1 MQPTQNFLPPKF
13 NTGLRIRPVCILL
26 ILLAILMAACNQYT
40 PEQEAIVADIMQ
52 QRLEK
57 DQWLKSEKNSPLLEE
72 DKADFKGLNYYP
84 VDLSL
89 RFEGSITKYDSVIPD
104 TIIGTK
110 GDLRP
115 ALKYGYFPFTY
126 RGNEYKLEVYKMLRD
141 DPQYA
146 KYLFLGFTDATGG
159 QETYGGG
166 RYIDM
171 TENEENF
178 YHVDFNLAYN
188 PYCAY
193 NPRYSCAI
201 PPAANRLSFQVTAG
215 EKIFKEH

>member
-1 MQPTQNFLPPKF
+1 MQPSGNFFPKKF
-13 NTGLRIRPVCILL
+13 NTGLRIRPVFILL
-26 ILLAILMAACNQYT
+26 SLLAILMAACNQYT
-40 PEQEAIVADIMQ
+40 PEQEAIAAGIKQ

-72 DKADFKGLNYYP
+72 DKADFKGLKYYP

-110 GDLRP
+110 GELRP

-141 DPQYA
+141 DPEYA

-178 YHVDFNLAYN
+178 YLLDFNLAYN

-201 PPAANRLSFQVTAG
+201 PPAANRLSFKVTAG

>member
-1 MQPTQNFLPPKF
+1 MQPSGNFFPKKF
-13 NTGLRIRPVCILL
+13 NTGLRIRPVFILL
-26 ILLAILMAACNQYT
+26 SLLAILMAACNQYT
-40 PEQEAIVADIMQ
+40 PEQEAIAAGIKQ

-72 DKADFKGLNYYP
+72 DKADFKGLKYYP

-110 GDLRP
+110 GELRP

-126 RGNEYKLEVYKMLRD
+126 RGNGYKLEVYKMLRD
-141 DPQYA
+141 DPEYA
-146 KYLFLGFTDATGG
+146 KYLFLGFTDSTSG

-178 YHVDFNLAYN
+178 YLLDFNLAYN

-201 PPAANRLSFQVTAG
+201 PPAANRLSFKVTAG